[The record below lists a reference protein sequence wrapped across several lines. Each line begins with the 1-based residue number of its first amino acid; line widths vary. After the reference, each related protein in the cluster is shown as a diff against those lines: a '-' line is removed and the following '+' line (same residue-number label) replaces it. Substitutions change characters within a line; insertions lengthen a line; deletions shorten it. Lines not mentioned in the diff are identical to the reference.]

1 MNESEFSTAVLEY
14 GRFCILAREAL
25 NNNREGEYGDRLK
38 QSVSIIFSLLDEF
51 RRLKAIEDS
60 NTILQRRLAKIE
72 DDIARNNTWE
82 TLTRESAE
90 YIVEHEPMFWY
101 DMYMVNELQ
110 RKAITKSLAN
120 SLGIEWDKHS
130 MNDMLKMV
138 EEVCKKDKNDE

>member
-1 MNESEFSTAVLEY
+1 MNENEFAEAIHEF
-14 GRFCILAREAL
+14 GRYCILAREAL
-25 NNNREGEYGDRLK
+25 NNNHERDYSDKLK
-38 QSVSIIFSLLDEF
+38 QSVSIMFSLLDEF

-138 EEVCKKDKNDE
+138 EEVCKKG

>member
-1 MNESEFSTAVLEY
+1 MNENEFAEAIQEF
-14 GRFCILAREAL
+14 GRYCILAREAL
-25 NNNREGEYGDRLK
+25 NNNHERDYSDKLK
-38 QSVSIIFSLLDEF
+38 QSVSIMFSLLDEF

>member
-1 MNESEFSTAVLEY
+1 MNESEFSAELHEF
-14 GRFCILAREAL
+14 GRYCILASEAL
-25 NNNREGEYGDRLK
+25 NNNHERDYSDKLK
-38 QSVSIIFSLLDEF
+38 QSVSIMFSLLDEF

>member
-1 MNESEFSTAVLEY
+1 MNESEFSAELHEF
-14 GRFCILAREAL
+14 GRYCILAREAL
-25 NNNREGEYGDRLK
+25 NNNHERDYSDKLK
-38 QSVSIIFSLLDEF
+38 QSVSIMFSLLDEF

>member
-1 MNESEFSTAVLEY
+1 MNESEFSAELHEF
-14 GRFCILAREAL
+14 GRYCILAREAL
-25 NNNREGEYGDRLK
+25 NNNHERDYSDKLK
-38 QSVSIIFSLLDEF
+38 QSVSIMFSLLDEF

-120 SLGIEWDKHS
+120 SLGIEWDKYS